1 MILTRFAIITG
12 AVAIWAMG
20 SVAAQAFEQTPG
32 ASAPAPAA
40 PVTVPAPQ
48 PDLSFGN
55 ETRETKLKKKIRGLK
70 LPRIGKISVP
80 KLPGVGKISVPKLN
94 FGLDLMYGS
103 SEPADTGLGFSAD
116 TPTDDDL
123 TILGKFKRRF

>member
-1 MILTRFAIITG
+1 MMRTRFAITTG
-12 AVAIWAMG
+12 ALAIWAMG
-20 SVAAQAFEQTPG
+20 SVAAHSFEQTP
-32 ASAPAPAA
+32 AAPAPAA

-48 PDLSFGN
+48 PDLSFDDK
-55 ETRETKLKKKIRGLK
+55 TRVTGPKKKGRSLK
-70 LPRIGKISVP
+70 LPVVGKISVP

-116 TPTDDDL
+116 LPTDDDL